1 MDPLAD
7 YVPPVMSFNPIM
19 NMIIGKST
27 HTICYNQTIYDD
39 SRVEE
44 DEFFSLTLLV
54 QAGSA
59 IVTQVDPEL
68 SSTLVKIMDDDGKIH
83 LATCSSIVQEFQ

>member
-7 YVPPVMSFNPIM
+7 YAPQVKGFNPIM
-19 NMIIGKST
+19 DMIISKST

-44 DEFFSLTLLV
+44 DEFFCLILIV
-54 QAGSA
+54 QDGSA
-59 IVTQVDPEL
+59 IVTQVDPEF
-68 SSTLVKIMDDDGKIH
+68 SSTLVKIVDDDGKIH
-83 LATCSSIVQEFQ
+83 LATCTSIMQEFQ